1 MTEPVP
7 LRRRT
12 FLSTGLGLGVGGA
25 LAALPA
31 LARAAL
37 VPTPRQTEGPFYPR
51 QKPAEA
57 DSDLARLTGRG
68 ADAAGAILHVTGR
81 VLAPDGKP
89 VAGARIEIWQADANG
104 RYLHPLDWSVF
115 KNRDGNF
122 QGFGAAV
129 TDPKGGYAFRTIRP
143 AAYGSRTPHIHF
155 KVRGRDLRTLTTQMY
170 FAGEPLNAR
179 DGILNGV
186 RDPARRAR
194 LIVPF
199 APADDLEAGASRGHF
214 EIVLARGSSAA

>member
-1 MTEPVP
+1 MTEQVP
-7 LRRRT
+7 LRRRDLLT
-12 FLSTGLGLGVGGA
+12 TGLGLGIGGA
-25 LAALPA
+25 LVALPA

-37 VPTPRQTEGPFYPR
+37 LPTPTQTEGPFYPR
-51 QKPAEA
+51 QEPVEA
-57 DSDLARLTGRG
+57 DSDLARLTEHGT
-68 ADAAGAILHVTGR
+68 DAAGAILHITGR
-81 VLAPDGKP
+81 ILAPDGRP
-89 VAGARIEIWQADANG
+89 IAGARVEIWQADANG

-214 EIVLARGSSAA
+214 DIVLARGSSAA